1 MLVDGGATLAED
13 HTIAAIGGA
22 ADAGEDD
29 ALVKPEPIG
38 LTWTMVKVVKER
50 RVAVLQVSMLGRRIV
65 LHHTGAEL
73 SGQKNRRS
81 ADLDAGAAVSDSP
94 SGGQH
99 VAALEKTDADSVLRS
114 ILFGS
119 RTLDRGCGLSEFL
132 ELLAPPVMN
141 ERGGGRNGGRSGGRN
156 GGRGVGD
163 EGGAEEDASS
173 NVGRITMLY
182 EGEAQESFIR
192 HLFAAGSFRT
202 VGLARATRRREQ
214 RQWGY
219 SWGRH
224 RRYWRE

>member
-65 LHHTGAEL
+65 LHHFGAEL

-94 SGGQH
+94 SGGATCRRPGEDRCRFCAE
-99 VAALEKTDADSVLRS
+99 VNPVWFTDT
-114 ILFGS
+114 G
-119 RTLDRGCGLSEFL
+119 
-132 ELLAPPVMN
+132 
-141 ERGGGRNGGRSGGRN
+141 
-156 GGRGVGD
+156 
-163 EGGAEEDASS
+163 
-173 NVGRITMLY
+173 
-182 EGEAQESFIR
+182 
-192 HLFAAGSFRT
+192 
-202 VGLARATRRREQ
+202 
-214 RQWGY
+214 
-219 SWGRH
+219 
-224 RRYWRE
+224 